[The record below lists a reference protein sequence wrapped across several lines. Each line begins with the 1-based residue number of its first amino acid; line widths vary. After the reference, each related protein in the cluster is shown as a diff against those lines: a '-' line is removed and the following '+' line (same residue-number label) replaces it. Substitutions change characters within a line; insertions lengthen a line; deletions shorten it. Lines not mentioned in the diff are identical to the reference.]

1 MKNVVKLL
9 KIKINNTKG
18 IPIIENPNNQTN
30 EIVNKLLDRVLNR
43 IFLVSN
49 LVFKEV
55 KKVVIGVF
63 IFICIFFSIDKVLA
77 GRGCCSHHGG
87 QA

>member
-55 KKVVIGVF
+55 KKVVILLVTSSL
-63 IFICIFFSIDKVLA
+63 FSEDKIL
-77 GRGCCSHHGG
+77 R
-87 QA
+87 

>member
-1 MKNVVKLL
+1 MKDVVKLL
-9 KIKINNTKG
+9 KIKINSTKG

-55 KKVVIGVF
+55 SFIYRNLLLYIIYWKFMVKQTSNIKLFLKK
-63 IFICIFFSIDKVLA
+63 
-77 GRGCCSHHGG
+77 
-87 QA
+87 